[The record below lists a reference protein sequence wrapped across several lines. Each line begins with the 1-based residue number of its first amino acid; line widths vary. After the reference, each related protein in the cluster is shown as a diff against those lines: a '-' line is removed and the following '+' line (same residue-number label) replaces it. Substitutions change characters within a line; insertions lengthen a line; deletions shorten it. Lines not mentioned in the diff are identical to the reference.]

1 MMRHNTPRIDPGD
14 ALMIVDVQNDFCP
27 GGALAIEDGDR
38 VIPELN
44 RWIAAAQ
51 SAGAPVYATRDW
63 HPAQHVSFQER
74 GGPWPPHCLQDSPGA
89 RFHAELELPPDV
101 IKVTKG
107 VRFDQDQYSAFDQTG
122 LAMDLRNRGVRR
134 IWLGGLA
141 QDVCVAAT
149 ALDGRKEGFSVH
161 LIMAATR
168 PVSAEGGQE
177 ALQKMRSAGVE
188 IQPDV

>member
-1 MMRHNTPRIDPGD
+1 MRRHNNPRIDPGD

-27 GGALAIEDGDR
+27 GGALAIEGGDR
-38 VIPELN
+38 IIPELN
-44 RWIAAAQ
+44 RWIAAARA
-51 SAGAPVYATRDW
+51 AGAPVYATRDW

-134 IWLGGLA
+134 IWVGGLA

-149 ALDGRKEGFSVH
+149 ALDGREEGFSVH

-168 PVSAEGGQE
+168 PVSAEAGDE
-177 ALQKMRSAGVE
+177 ALQKMRAAGVE

>member
-1 MMRHNTPRIDPGD
+1 MMRHNNPRIDPGD
-14 ALMIVDVQNDFCP
+14 ALIVVDVQNDFCP
-27 GGALAIEDGDR
+27 GGALAIEGGDR
-38 VIPELN
+38 IIPELN
-44 RWIAAAQ
+44 RWIEAARA
-51 SAGAPVYATRDW
+51 AGAPVYATRDW
-63 HPAQHVSFQER
+63 HPTQHVSFQER

-89 RFHAELELPPDV
+89 RFHAELELPAEV

-122 LAMDLRNRGVRR
+122 LAMDLRNRGIRR

-149 ALDGRKEGFSVH
+149 ALDGRKEGFAVH

-168 PVSAEGGQE
+168 PVSAEGGRE
-177 ALQKMRSAGVE
+177 ALQKMRAAGVE